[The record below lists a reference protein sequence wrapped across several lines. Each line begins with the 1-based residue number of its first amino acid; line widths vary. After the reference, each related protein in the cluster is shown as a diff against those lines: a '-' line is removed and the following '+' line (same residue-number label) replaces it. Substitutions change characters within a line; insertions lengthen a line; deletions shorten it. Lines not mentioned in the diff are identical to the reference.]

1 MRFILAYIST
11 CRRRI
16 PQPWARL
23 AYYGSNRFLPRLK
36 DYVGACG
43 AASSL
48 PPQYSTCGCDRCHK
62 QPADAVLHESNEWA
76 HAVLYQPAAAVLH
89 CSTQIHQTS
98 TPSACPRT
106 KWVGGWQNKILNPKS
121 KRKSIE
127 NYMFESM
134 TARILDIQ
142 NSLARNLTELKSY
155 SVALRTT

>member
-106 KWVGGWQNKILNPKS
+106 PS
-121 KRKSIE
+121 KLLSLLFRANRVSGFFASLRE
-127 NYMFESM
+127 AYQSM
-134 TARILDIQ
+134 MM
-142 NSLARNLTELKSY
+142 RN
-155 SVALRTT
+155 RPQ